1 MTTCRFSETSTLRW
15 GETVWENHEC
25 CFISSSDRSS
35 SRRTVIASGNR
46 VLVGADGAVVEV
58 TSYRAF
64 WPLAQRSAF
73 QICHI

>member
-1 MTTCRFSETSTLRW
+1 M
-15 GETVWENHEC
+15 WENHEC

-58 TSYRAF
+58 TSCRAF
-64 WPLAQRSAF
+64 WPLLNGQQLLLTILTR
-73 QICHI
+73 

>member
-1 MTTCRFSETSTLRW
+1 M
-15 GETVWENHEC
+15 WENHEC

-46 VLVGADGAVVEV
+46 VPVGADGVVVEV

-64 WPLAQRSAF
+64 WPLAQRPTTVTGKPTPLGWK
-73 QICHI
+73 